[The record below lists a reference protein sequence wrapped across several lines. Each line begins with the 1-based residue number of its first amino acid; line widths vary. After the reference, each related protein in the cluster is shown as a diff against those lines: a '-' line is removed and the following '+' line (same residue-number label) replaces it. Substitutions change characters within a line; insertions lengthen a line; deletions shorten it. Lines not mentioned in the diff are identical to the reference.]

1 MTGAYTAYRTEIS
14 KEEMNVFNTAI
25 KGILGVN
32 YTPLTVS
39 TQVVSG
45 INYRF
50 FCNAKGVYPNAL
62 NEGAIVE
69 IYQPLN
75 GTPHITSIRRCN

>member
-25 KGILGVN
+25 KGIVGVK

-50 FCNAKGVYPNAL
+50 FCNAIGIYPNAL

-69 IYQPLN
+69 IYQPSN
-75 GTPHITSIRRCN
+75 GIPHITSIRRCN